1 MKGYSILLA
10 IKQIPKLK
18 PQWDRYYPTIKGPK
32 QKILTI
38 TDAGE
43 DREQLELS
51 FCWESH
57 FSGGNAKLYRHSG
70 KQLSCFL

>member
-10 IKQIPKLK
+10 IKQMQTK
-18 PQWDRYYPTIKGPK
+18 PQWDRYYPPLKGQK

-51 FCWESH
+51 FCWVS
-57 FSGGNAKLYRHSG
+57 FFCGNAKL
-70 KQLSCFL
+70 